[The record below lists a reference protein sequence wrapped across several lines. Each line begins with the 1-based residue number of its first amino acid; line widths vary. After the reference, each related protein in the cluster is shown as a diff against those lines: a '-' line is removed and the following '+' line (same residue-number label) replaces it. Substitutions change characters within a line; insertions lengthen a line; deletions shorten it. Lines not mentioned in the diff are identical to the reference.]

1 MSGNTQPESAAKVEE
16 IALRIAMEMFG
27 EDWPN
32 AVGKLEEMLRPYI
45 PSQPPIV
52 SSTQVLGCEC
62 KDPFPSPY
70 VKQIELDKLQ
80 TQLEEFGKK
89 LTVEQCEEFRQIIWS
104 IGVLHNSIGDIY
116 KYAELSLIPRDKP
129 IANGN
134 NVVSTTLPSATNFK
148 PPAKQS
154 LADLTMT
161 LARNLELNLKKE

>member
-1 MSGNTQPESAAKVEE
+1 M
-16 IALRIAMEMFG
+16 
-27 EDWPN
+27 
-32 AVGKLEEMLRPYI
+32 
-45 PSQPPIV
+45 
-52 SSTQVLGCEC
+52 
-62 KDPFPSPY
+62 
-70 VKQIELDKLQ
+70 KQIELDKLQ
-80 TQLEEFGKK
+80 TRLEEFGKK

-148 PPAKQS
+148 PPAKQD
-154 LADLTMT
+154 LASIAMT